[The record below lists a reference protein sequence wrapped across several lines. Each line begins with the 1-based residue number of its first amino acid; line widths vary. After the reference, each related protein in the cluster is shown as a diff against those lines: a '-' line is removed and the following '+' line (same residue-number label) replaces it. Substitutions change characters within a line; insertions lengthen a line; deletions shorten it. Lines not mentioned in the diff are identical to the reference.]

1 MLQDHVVQFVKS
13 MFQLQHFIQGCS
25 TFILIPSSKQFL
37 ISVKLSVN
45 KLNPWEAAALT
56 NTQLLLHVSSQW
68 GL

>member
-13 MFQLQHFIQGCS
+13 MFQLQHFIQNS
-25 TFILIPSSKQFL
+25 RVVVHLIPNSKQFL

-56 NTQLLLHVSSQW
+56 NTQLLLHVSSQ
-68 GL
+68 